1 MNQNKTIIK
10 CVLTKRLETN
20 RLQDACH
27 KLDSLTV
34 ESLWLMV
41 KQRSAEIGRFEV
53 QYPIGARNFYF
64 VPRSWQ
70 DEKIT
75 LSITLPSA
83 KLTNSPILFRDIS
96 LF

>member
-41 KQRSAEIGRFEV
+41 KHRSAEIGRFEV
-53 QYPIGARNFYF
+53 QFPVGTRNFLLC
-64 VPRSWQ
+64 PTLMARR
-70 DEKIT
+70 KIT
-75 LSITLPSA
+75 LSIILPST
-83 KLTNSPILFRDIS
+83 KLTMSLILFRDIS

>member
-41 KQRSAEIGRFEV
+41 KHRSAEIGRFEV
-53 QYPIGARNFYF
+53 QFALGARNFLLC
-64 VPRSWQ
+64 P
-70 DEKIT
+70 T
-75 LSITLPSA
+75 LMARRKNNSLYYLTERKTYQLSYSI
-83 KLTNSPILFRDIS
+83 
-96 LF
+96 

>member
-1 MNQNKTIIK
+1 M
-10 CVLTKRLETN
+10 VLELLFEYGEHESSSVAQILN
-20 RLQDACH
+20 VVQ
-27 KLDSLTV
+27 LDSLTV

-41 KQRSAEIGRFEV
+41 KHRSAEIGRFEV
-53 QYPIGARNFYF
+53 QFPIGVRNFYF

-75 LSITLPSA
+75 LSIILPSA
-83 KLTNSPILFRDIS
+83 KLTIPLVLFRDIS